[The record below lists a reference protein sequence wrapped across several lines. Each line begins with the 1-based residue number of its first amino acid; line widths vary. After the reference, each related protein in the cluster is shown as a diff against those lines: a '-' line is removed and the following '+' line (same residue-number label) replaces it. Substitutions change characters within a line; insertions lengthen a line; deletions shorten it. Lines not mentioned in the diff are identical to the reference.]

1 MKIDVMTKD
10 KDIKTVVPPLRFP
23 EFSENG
29 EWTIVPLKKHAKLIT
44 EKAKNRNYMPLSVTS
59 GVGLVSQMEKFGRE
73 IAGEQY
79 KNYYVINKFDFAY
92 NKSATTSYPEGY
104 ISMLKNFDRGAV
116 PNSIFTCFSVDKNE
130 INPQYLDQLFQD
142 NFHGKWLRNYI
153 EIGSRANGALSIDS
167 KILLNML
174 IPLPKLKEQ
183 LKIKDC
189 LSCLDDLISA
199 VADKIETLKEYKKG
213 LTQQLFPTEGKTTPA
228 FRFPEFQNE
237 GKWMLLPIK
246 KYNIDILTGYAFR
259 GSEILEDN
267 DGTPLMRGINIT
279 EGVVRH
285 NNDIDRFYSGE
296 DHTLSKYRLLC
307 NDLVIAMDGSKVG
320 RNFALINKQDEG
332 SLLVQRVA
340 RLRADNIDFIMFIYQ
355 QIGSDRFKTYI
366 DRINTSSGI
375 PHISL
380 KQIED
385 FKIWTTRN
393 DKEFRMVTNCLSSV
407 DELISTET
415 AKLDQLKAHKKGLM
429 QQLFPKLQ

>member
-1 MKIDVMTKD
+1 MTKD
-10 KDIKTVVPPLRFP
+10 KDTKTVVPALRFP

-44 EKAKNRNYMPLSVTS
+44 EKAKNRNYIPLSVTS

-213 LTQQLFPTEGKTTPA
+213 LMQQLFPAEGKTTPA
-228 FRFPEFQNE
+228 FRFPEFQNAGE
-237 GKWMLLPIK
+237 WKDTTLGEEVYYENGKAHENDINETG
-246 KYNIDILTGYAFR
+246 KYIVVNSKFISTDGEVVKYTDNPSCLANKGDILMVLSDVPNGRAIAKCF
-259 GSEILEDN
+259 IVDC
-267 DGTPLMRGINIT
+267 
-279 EGVVRH
+279 
-285 NNDIDRFYSGE
+285 NN
-296 DHTLSKYRLLC
+296 KYTV
-307 NDLVIAMDGSKVG
+307 N
-320 RNFALINKQDEG
+320 
-332 SLLVQRVA
+332 QRVCKLTPKKA
-340 RLRADNIDFIMFIYQ
+340 VALLLYY
-355 QIGSDRFKTYI
+355 S
-366 DRINTSSGI
+366 INRNPFLLAFDDGI
-375 PHISL
+375 KQTNL
-380 KQIED
+380 KKD
-385 FKIWTTRN
+385 
-393 DKEFRMVTNCLSSV
+393 DVLNCLFRLPQEPQEQQRIADCLLSV
-407 DELISTET
+407 DELISTEI